1 MTRYIIR
8 RLLYTIP
15 VMLVVSLIVFGILHI
30 APGDPAT
37 MLAGEDARPEDVAA
51 IREKY
56 GLDQPLHVQYGVWLN
71 NVLHGDLGRSIVTRR
86 PVLSEALAR
95 LPSTVE
101 LAFAALFLAVV
112 AGMIVGVISATRQYS
127 LLDHA
132 TMILA
137 LLGIS
142 APVFWLGLVLIFFF
156 AVELRWF
163 PTGGSGTI
171 QQLVLP
177 AVTLGAASTAIIAR
191 MTRSSMLE
199 VIRQDYIRTARA
211 KGLWEQ
217 TVMLRH
223 ALKNALIPVVTVIGL
238 QFGYLLAGAVIT
250 ETVFSRP
257 GLGRLLVASITSRD
271 FPVVQGTLMLL
282 SVSFVLIN
290 LLVDILYGYLD
301 PRIRYE

>member
-1 MTRYIIR
+1 
-8 RLLYTIP
+8 
-15 VMLVVSLIVFGILHI
+15 MLVVSLIVFGILHI